1 MIRSFLIIHPAVINY
16 VLYMQSEQSINV
28 LYNSEKASFSL
39 GSVLGEHNDAYKYL
53 ILLQLNGYD
62 KGYKCVKDLF
72 KYFRTY
78 FSGSDI
84 LK

>member
-62 KGYKCVKDLF
+62 KGYKCVKDF
-72 KYFRTY
+72 YSNISEHTSQGQIF
-78 FSGSDI
+78 
-84 LK
+84 